1 LASKV
6 VGLQLGSSSETALNS
21 DTSTKNSLKEIKKY
35 SNNTEAL
42 LDLKNGR
49 VSAVIVD
56 EVVGRYYIA
65 KKPGVYKVLNDNF
78 GKEDY
83 GIGIR
88 KTDTSF
94 KNKLNETL
102 NSMKKDGTEDK
113 ISKKW
118 FGEDIIPH

>member
-1 LASKV
+1 MIILV
-6 VGLQLGSSSETALNS
+6 
-21 DTSTKNSLKEIKKY
+21 
-35 SNNTEAL
+35 
-42 LDLKNGR
+42 
-49 VSAVIVD
+49 
-56 EVVGRYYIA
+56 
-65 KKPGVYKVLNDNF
+65 
-78 GKEDY
+78 KEDY